1 MKRVIYTSTAGI
13 PLNGDIIAD
22 ILDVSHRNNETY
34 DVTGV
39 LLCGGS
45 HFIQVLEG
53 EDETVDK
60 LCMAIEQAPRHRDFD
75 IIFDEP
81 IVERAFS
88 KWTMAYS
95 ELDQAAI
102 KSLGISASK
111 NIDELIAVLRTD
123 EALAGRFIFKC
134 AADLT
139 KVA

>member
-1 MKRVIYTSTAGI
+1 MKRVIYTSTANV
-13 PLNGDIIAD
+13 PLNRDIIAE
-22 ILDVSHRNNETY
+22 ILDVSHQNNDAY

-39 LLCGGS
+39 LLCGGG

-53 EDETVDK
+53 EDDTVDK
-60 LCMAIEQAPRHRDFD
+60 LCMAIEQDRRHRDFD

-81 IVERAFS
+81 IDERALS

-95 ELDQAAI
+95 ELDRAAI
-102 KSLGISASK
+102 KSLGIAASK
-111 NIDELIAVLRTD
+111 DIDDLIAVLRAD
-123 EALAGRFIFKC
+123 EVLAGKFIYKC